1 MNAISNRYKPRTFYS
16 KRKAVHDEHGFTL
29 VELVV
34 AITVSAVIVG
44 FVALFIATPMQA
56 YFAQARRAELVSE
69 AEVALRSIA
78 NDLQNATPA
87 NVNVIAGGR
96 TLRIGQGAAAIRYIC
111 NTAMGTLL
119 RRVGPSNALV
129 AQDLSSCNFD
139 YQGIAL
145 HDQLVGIQLQFS
157 RLAPGQTTE
166 SLTVFQQA
174 PIG

>member
-1 MNAISNRYKPRTFYS
+1 LNASCNRPSAPYS
-16 KRKAVHDEHGFTL
+16 KRKAVCDERGFTL

-34 AITVSAVIVG
+34 AITVSAVIIG
-44 FVALFIATPMQA
+44 FIALFIATPMQA

-69 AEVALRSIA
+69 AEVTLRSIA
-78 NDLQNATPA
+78 NDLQTATPGS
-87 NVNVIAGGR
+87 VSVIAGGA
-96 TLRIGQGAAAIRYIC
+96 TLKIGNGAAAIRYLC
-111 NTAMGTLL
+111 NTATRTLQ
-119 RRVGPSNALV
+119 RRIGAANALV
-129 AQDLSSCNFD
+129 AQDLSGCNFD

-145 HDQLVGIQLQFS
+145 HDKLVGIQLQFS